1 MYYFIEPMREED
13 IGQVQEIERASNRA
27 PWSSS
32 TYRRELRN
40 PSSSRYLV
48 ARVSHTPPPPP
59 HEPETD
65 RPPPRSMRLL
75 QVLFGGFLG
84 PAILPESPPLAG
96 FGGLW
101 LAVDEAHV
109 TTINVSPGHRGR
121 GIGELLL
128 NGLIDQALDA
138 GAASM
143 TLEVRVS
150 NTVAQ
155 NLYLKYGFRPAG
167 TRKRYYTDNGEDA
180 LIMWT
185 EPINSSDY
193 QARLKVLRH
202 RLFAHLRA
210 QATPSNPPA
219 FASKKLDRQPDQPDR
234 PERPERPGDNQSP
247 HDQVACEP

>member
-13 IGQVQEIERASNRA
+13 IGQVQEIERASSRA
-27 PWSSS
+27 PWSSN

-40 PSSSRYLV
+40 PGSSRYLV
-48 ARVSHTPPPPP
+48 ARVSHTPPPPR
-59 HEPETD
+59 EQETA
-65 RPPPRSMRLL
+65 RPPRSKSLL
-75 QVLFGGFLG
+75 HVLFGSFLG

-193 QARLKVLRH
+193 QTRLKALRH

-210 QATPSNPPA
+210 QAAASTTPA
-219 FASKKLDRQPDQPDR
+219 ASSEQHRRPDR
-234 PERPERPGDNQSP
+234 PDDNQSP
-247 HDQVACEP
+247 RDQVACEP